1 MLVQILDRAALS
13 SLPILSLRAY
23 LHSRGWK
30 DEGPWGERPVTVFA
44 KEHGG
49 RIWEILVPH
58 RDTIGGYAE
67 NMAESV
73 AVLAQVES
81 RSQVDV
87 FYDLSAAGADVIR
100 VRSINGKAGK
110 PLSLRQSA
118 SLLDDARNMLT
129 SAARA
134 AEKPQAVYRGKLS
147 SDVAEYLDSVR
158 PLPGYFQGY
167 DLTLHSPVP
176 VELERQE
183 DLGDDFYAP
192 FSRRVTAKLVQGLSH
207 TSEAIERV
215 GADDTLEPFMLQG
228 VNSGVSSN
236 LCDALAELAKKGEGI
251 EIGMSWASVRTPSTS
266 HSPNPLFPFSEQS
279 ADILTEAAKS
289 FRSREPSID
298 EYVIAHVV
306 KLEREP
312 KEFDGRA
319 TILCVR
325 DGRPSRLHVKFEE
338 SAYHTVIKAFQDRDS
353 IGMYGDIY
361 RVGSR
366 YELRNPRNLSLLAE
380 SAP

>member
-58 RDTIGGYAE
+58 RETIGGYAE

-73 AVLAQVES
+73 AVLAEVES
-81 RSQVDV
+81 RSQMDV

-100 VRSINGKAGK
+100 VRSINGKVEE

-118 SLLDDARNMLT
+118 SLLDDAGDMLA

-134 AEKPQAVYRGKLS
+134 AEKPQAVYLGRLS

-158 PLPGYFQGY
+158 PLSGYFQGY

-176 VELERQE
+176 VELERLE
-183 DLGDDFYAP
+183 YLRDDFYPP
-192 FSRRVTAKLVQGLSH
+192 FSRRVTTKLVQGLSH
-207 TSEAIERV
+207 TSSAIDRV
-215 GADDTLEPFMLQG
+215 VAGDTLEPFMLQG
-228 VNSGVSSN
+228 VNFGVSAN
-236 LCDALAELAKKGEGI
+236 LCDALAKLAKKGEGI
-251 EIGMSWASVRTPSTS
+251 EIGMSWASGRTPSTYRN
-266 HSPNPLFPFSEQS
+266 PNPLFLFSEHS
-279 ADILTEAAKS
+279 ADILTDVAKS

-306 KLEREP
+306 KLERELQ
-312 KEFDGRA
+312 EFHGRA
-319 TILCVR
+319 TISCVR
-325 DGRPSRLHVKFEE
+325 DGRPSRLDVQFEE
-338 SAYHTVIKAFQDRDS
+338 SAYDTVIKAFQDHDS